1 MFVYVVFKNLISHQ
15 TINYIARLCLFC
27 SRIEH
32 LTQISEHLTQMLG
45 TQSTFWNKR
54 QMNTLRTQ

>member
-1 MFVYVVFKNLISHQ
+1 MFVYVVFKNLTSHQ
-15 TINYIARLCLFC
+15 TINYITRLCLFC

-45 TQSTFWNKR
+45 TQSTFWSKR
-54 QMNTLRTQ
+54 QMNTLTQ